1 MTQTHFGFKTV
12 DEREKAQRVRSVFDS
27 VAPKYDLMND
37 LMSAGPAP
45 RWKAYTVAVANVQA
59 RRQGAGHRR
68 RHRRPGAGL
77 RPPVGPPARWC
88 TPTSTKPCCAKDAT
102 ACSTTAWCCPRW
114 SATPSS
120 CRSPRQFRP
129 RQVAFGLRNMTHK
142 DTALAEMCRVLRP
155 GGRCWCWSSPRWP
168 SRCEALRLV
177 LLQHPAALGKL
188 GGRDADSY
196 RYLAE
201 SIRMHPGQEELRQM
215 MKAAGFGHVDVHN
228 LTGRGGG
235 AACGDQVQAA
245 WDQADIQSLRAM
257 MTEGMLSEIQAQL
270 TERERAGHPPDGR
283 SEVIVMDAQLL
294 GIEELADRF
303 TASVEFSGLMRE
315 GSGAGPNPFRE
326 LWNISRL
333 KADGGRWQ
341 VAGVQAL
348 Q

>member
-1 MTQTHFGFKTV
+1 MNRVLGFMGFSLSSP
-12 DEREKAQRVRSVFDS
+12 SVVLATDV
-27 VAPKYDLMND
+27 VAE
-37 LMSAGPAP
+37 
-45 RWKAYTVAVANVQA
+45 
-59 RRQGAGHRR
+59 H
-68 RHRRPGAGL
+68 PGAGL
-77 RPPVGPPARWC
+77 APWLITGALLAAVLGLGGWRLVRRSAGHGSGTEAFSHSGHSQFDPAI
-88 TPTSTKPCCAKDAT
+88 
-102 ACSTTAWCCPRW
+102 
-114 SATPSS
+114 
-120 CRSPRQFRP
+120 PRQYSPLNVGNDASARP
-129 RQVAFGLRNMTHK
+129 WECQDTADVPTAGVGDPMDMTHGARIPEGFDAK
-142 DTALAEMCRVLRP
+142 AFLRDSKANFIAL
-155 GGRCWCWSSPRWP
+155 
-168 SRCEALRLV
+168 
-177 LLQHPAALGKL
+177 
-188 GGRDADSY
+188 
-196 RYLAE
+196 
-201 SIRMHPGQEELRQM
+201 
-215 MKAAGFGHVDVHN
+215 
-228 LTGRGGG
+228 
-235 AACGDQVQAA
+235 QAA